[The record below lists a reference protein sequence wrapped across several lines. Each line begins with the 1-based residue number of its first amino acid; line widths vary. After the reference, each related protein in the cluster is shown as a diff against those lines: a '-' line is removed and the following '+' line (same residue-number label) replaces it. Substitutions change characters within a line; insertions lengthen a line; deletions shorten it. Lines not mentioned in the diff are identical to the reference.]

1 MWMSSRRRAGSA
13 AGAAA
18 VAAVLLCS
26 PAHAATNESGEA
38 AIWTPKE
45 LHFVY
50 MGFSSRYSCDGL
62 RDDVRSVLLKLGAR
76 SDVKVDA
83 ICAETSG
90 VPTTL
95 PGITVRM
102 NVLQPASAAVADA
115 SENRQ
120 VIPAHWKTVELPDP
134 ARIGAGGDCEL
145 IEQIKQDILPLF
157 ATRNVEFRANCI
169 PHEPNPAGVRLR
181 AEVLTADQND
191 TDASARH

>member
-1 MWMSSRRRAGSA
+1 M
-13 AGAAA
+13 GAAA

-26 PAHAATNESGEA
+26 PVDAATNESGQA
-38 AIWTPKE
+38 AVWTPKE
-45 LHFVY
+45 LRFVY
-50 MGFSSRYSCDGL
+50 RGFSSRYSCDGL

-76 SDVKVDA
+76 SDVEVHA
-83 ICAETSG
+83 ICAEASG

-102 NVLQPASAAVADA
+102 NVLEPASASDANA
-115 SENRQ
+115 SESRQ

-134 ARIGAGGDCEL
+134 AHLGAGADCEL

-181 AEVLTADQND
+181 ADVLVADHKD
-191 TDASARH
+191 GSAPR